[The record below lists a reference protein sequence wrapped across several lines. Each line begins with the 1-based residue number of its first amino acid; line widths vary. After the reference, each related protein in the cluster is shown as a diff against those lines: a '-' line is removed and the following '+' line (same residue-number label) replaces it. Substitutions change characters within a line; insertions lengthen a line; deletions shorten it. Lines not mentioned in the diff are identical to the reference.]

1 MSARPSSSNSAATQ
15 SLQSPRV
22 VERDVQ
28 SIAFRPLPA
37 TPSTPFPASSS
48 STPGTS
54 SHTAPGRSRR
64 RSGIACNF
72 DHGDATKKLAG
83 RRPWNPT
90 DEHKSRG
97 FRARL
102 STSRPNW
109 RSKRPPSMDQLGAP
123 EVHPADMSTMP
134 GFSIFR
140 QVEQKHP
147 SREQLDNNVKDI
159 YEGVTMI
166 ERKCIELISSP
177 KTMIPEDRELSAEQY
192 QKLIGLHET
201 LLHEQ
206 YDFFL
211 ACQNSSAEA
220 EIRLLPNTYNMPAR
234 MWRHGQSFLE
244 FLRKRL
250 PTSREHMLK
259 FICKAYIIM
268 TLLYETVP
276 AFVSTWIG
284 CLGHLGRYR
293 MAIEDDGIRDREIWT
308 SVSRHWYLKASDR
321 SPEVGMFYHHLAM
334 LARPDA
340 LQQLYYYNKSLCV
353 PYSFPIAL
361 NSIMTLFDPVL
372 ERPSRLN
379 AHEIFIRV
387 HAILFSGRKH
397 DELDSTMAE
406 FLGALDRKIAEKN
419 KEWLHP
425 GYYIAISLICS
436 LLGYGSPTN
445 PLKQSIPAG
454 QDDGSAALSNK
465 FTTDDETAKKQFE
478 NTRAFVMKTCDI
490 VFRRKSDINALP
502 FFHTILVFLYYVAQ
516 HPRAIA
522 LIEDEF
528 PWKRLVDVLNEAFPA
543 LLSKPRMANESFPRP
558 LRNEP
563 LCPLPEDYALR
574 GFAFSKGYFPADWF
588 SNEKLE
594 DAEKMFEPPSLGD
607 KRRQRLHWLGHQI
620 CSLGTWIK
628 WNTGSSRYTTAEED
642 ERRRQVSST
651 ESPGGGKYP
660 HCAAPADLRSRV
672 SGGQTGSP
680 APSSSLRQP
689 GVPATASQQAP
700 MTKMS
705 RSDFDETMID
715 RLNCQFCRR

>member
-1 MSARPSSSNSAATQ
+1 MSARPPSSNSAATQ
-15 SLQSPRV
+15 SLQSPWV

-28 SIAFRPLPA
+28 SIASRPLPA

-83 RRPWNPT
+83 GRPWNPT
-90 DEHKSRG
+90 DEHKIRG

-134 GFSIFR
+134 GFSLFR

-147 SREQLDNNVKDI
+147 SREQLDNNVKEI

-201 LLHEQ
+201 VLHEQ
-206 YDFFL
+206 
-211 ACQNSSAEA
+211 
-220 EIRLLPNTYNMPAR
+220 
-234 MWRHGQSFLE
+234 
-244 FLRKRL
+244 
-250 PTSREHMLK
+250 
-259 FICKAYIIM
+259 
-268 TLLYETVP
+268 
-276 AFVSTWIG
+276 
-284 CLGHLGRYR
+284 YR

-372 ERPSRLN
+372 ERSSRLN

-419 KEWLHP
+419 KECLHP

-528 PWKRLVDVLNEAFPA
+528 PWKRLVDVLNEAFSA

-628 WNTGSSRYTTAEED
+628 WNTGSSRYTTAEEG

-651 ESPGGGKYP
+651 ESPGGSNSPSIFATTFSGSASWPCFYIERNVGKPDSVPCLPMILFKYFLADEAP
-660 HCAAPADLRSRV
+660 TIERLAREYAAQIP
-672 SGGQTGSP
+672 
-680 APSSSLRQP
+680 
-689 GVPATASQQAP
+689 
-700 MTKMS
+700 
-705 RSDFDETMID
+705 D
-715 RLNCQFCRR
+715 RLSSVAWIMCYIQQNRDYHGSRERWEMV